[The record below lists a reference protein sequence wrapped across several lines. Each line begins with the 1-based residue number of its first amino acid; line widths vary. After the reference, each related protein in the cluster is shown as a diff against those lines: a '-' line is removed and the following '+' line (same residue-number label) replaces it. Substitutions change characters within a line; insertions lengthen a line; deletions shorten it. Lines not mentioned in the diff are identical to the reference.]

1 MYNFYVIEGKKL
13 INYKPGY
20 EQYTRAFAR
29 VEEELE
35 QKAEGISLEQLKRLF
50 PELFV
55 RSLYLFIKYVPV
67 AYEKVEK
74 SNLSCH
80 TFRHHI
86 P

>member
-35 QKAEGISLEQLKRLF
+35 QKAEGISLEQLKR
-50 PELFV
+50 
-55 RSLYLFIKYVPV
+55 
-67 AYEKVEK
+67 
-74 SNLSCH
+74 
-80 TFRHHI
+80 
-86 P
+86 